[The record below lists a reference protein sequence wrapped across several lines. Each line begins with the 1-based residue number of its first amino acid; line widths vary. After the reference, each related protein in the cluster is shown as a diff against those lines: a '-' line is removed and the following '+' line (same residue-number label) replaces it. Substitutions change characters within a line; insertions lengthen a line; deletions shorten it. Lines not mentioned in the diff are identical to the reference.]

1 MLTIDCFPS
10 LLSPFPLTFNNS
22 SLVIIIIRFPHFS
35 SSYSSFPS
43 FSPHFSCF
51 PSSYYYYFFP
61 SVFIFPL
68 LIIIIIFPFPSFFVL
83 SPLFPLIF
91 LLFFTPSSSS
101 STGLHSL
108 LPTKISPH
116 PPPSPLFIRKKP
128 PPSLSLP
135 LLTYHSPLSH
145 TTHHD
150 PSVSPPPSPPLP
162 SFPLTCTEILPNG
175 WVLWGERGERRRWKR
190 GKEGRGERGE
200 RGGG

>member
-22 SLVIIIIRFPHFS
+22 SLVIIIIRSPHFS
-35 SSYSSFPS
+35 SSHSFFPS

-91 LLFFTPSSSS
+91 LLFFTPSSS

-162 SFPLTCTEILPNG
+162 SL
-175 WVLWGERGERRRWKR
+175 VLKFSQMAGYFGGKEGKGGEGGRGERR
-190 GKEGRGERGE
+190 GEGRERGE